1 MTYFPDFLSSFSLK
15 LCILPGPKFI
25 QLINEIWVP
34 LKIKTKNELYEQT
47 QKGGEPIYYNLD
59 LDRNKFKEILK
70 GDPK

>member
-1 MTYFPDFLSSFSLK
+1 M
-15 LCILPGPKFI
+15 KF
-25 QLINEIWVP
+25 EFP

-47 QKGGEPIYYNLD
+47 EKGGEPIYYNLD